1 MVLTVKKAAEMMLV
15 TGKRKSKGFLLL
27 EAMVSVTILAV
38 SLVLIAGSFMKS
50 IKAKELSE
58 DYFKAG
64 LLLEEKTCELN
75 NTDMK
80 EGISEGVFNNFGN
93 RFSWNLIVA
102 KLNEEPLKEISLE
115 VSWME
120 GNKRQSMSMLTY
132 LYVPAAPAI

>member
-1 MVLTVKKAAEMMLV
+1 MVLMVKKAAEMMLV
-15 TGKRKSKGFLLL
+15 IGKRKSNGFLLL

-38 SLVLIAGSFMKS
+38 GLVLIVSSFMKS
-50 IKAKELSE
+50 IKAKELSV

-64 LLLEEKTCELN
+64 LLLEEKICELN

-80 EGISEGVFNNFGN
+80 EGISEGVFDNFED

-102 KLNEEPLKEISLE
+102 KLDEEPLKEISLE
-115 VSWME
+115 VSWIE

-132 LYVPAAPAI
+132 LYLPAEPTI